1 VGRKIT
7 GRDDIF
13 RGVIAAAEIE
23 KLLREG
29 LPTEHV
35 LVEDTTGGGD
45 HFQAVVVSQAF
56 AGKSRVAQHQ
66 LVYAALGDHMRAR
79 IHALALKTYTPE
91 QWRDNAS

>member
-1 VGRKIT
+1 VGRNIV

-23 KLLREG
+23 KLLRAG
-29 LPTEHV
+29 LPAEHV
-35 LVEDTTGGGD
+35 RVEDTTGGGD
-45 HFQAVVVSQAF
+45 HFQAVVVSPAF
-56 AGKSRVAQHQ
+56 AGRSRVEQHQ

-91 QWRDNAS
+91 QWRALAS